1 MGKRVITS
9 KTSLGRSEKP
19 LPEDIKV
26 VKSPLHEGIEQLSVT
41 SSIGFVPISII
52 LRNGV
57 PITNTDQFHD
67 EDSEET
73 EPE

>member
-9 KTSLGRSEKP
+9 KTSSVRSEKP
-19 LPEDIKV
+19 LPADVKV
-26 VKSPLHEGIEQLSVT
+26 VKSPLHEGIEQLSV
-41 SSIGFVPISII
+41 SSTIRFVPISVI

-67 EDSEET
+67 EDSEEI
-73 EPE
+73 ESE